1 MTCALCS
8 KELVDDE
15 VYVCDQCASECPHLE
30 VVEKMRDCT
39 NALIKAAPVMFEN
52 MPSVEMQGKR
62 RE

>member
-8 KELVDDE
+8 KELADDE

>member
-1 MTCALCS
+1 MECQLCS
-8 KELVDDE
+8 KELADDE

>member
-1 MTCALCS
+1 MTCAICS
-8 KELVDDE
+8 KELADDE
-15 VYVCDQCASECPHLE
+15 TWLCDQCANECPHLE